1 MQRRK
6 AAILSK
12 SEAAR
17 AEEAA
22 LTHELEAGARERAC
36 SVRRQAQAK
45 EMQRWRE
52 SAKPKFQKL
61 KRELDETQE
70 QIAATR
76 AELEAGS
83 SIMRDSGPA
92 RRSGLEGAA
101 RPGECGQGRAQEAAQ
116 REATGQVAGQGDG
129 RCLHASPPGHGGFG
143 FGSGAARVVDPITV
157 VVVVVIVI
165 LNQRQAAED
174 VCAEGESK
182 CENGPKEGR
191 GEAGSARDMRRRGTP
206 QKRGLG
212 MDVAATWLSGRQQE
226 LRRSHVILS
235 DESRAG
241 AMGKRGHRA
250 DGAQG

>member
-1 MQRRK
+1 MFGS
-6 AAILSK
+6 A
-12 SEAAR
+12 
-17 AEEAA
+17 
-22 LTHELEAGARERAC
+22 AGAGERDAEVAGERE
-36 SVRRQAQAK
+36 AK
-45 EMQRWRE
+45 VPEVD
-52 SAKPKFQKL
+52 K
-61 KRELDETQE
+61 ELDETRE

-92 RRSGLEGAA
+92 RRSDLEGAA

-157 VVVVVIVI
+157 VVVVVVIVI

-182 CENGPKEGR
+182 CENGCSRVPRSKRRPGRSWICARHAAAGDPGRARTRHGR
-191 GEAGSARDMRRRGTP
+191 GR
-206 QKRGLG
+206 
-212 MDVAATWLSGRQQE
+212 DVA
-226 LRRSHVILS
+226 LR
-235 DESRAG
+235 EAARAEE
-241 AMGKRGHRA
+241 KSCHFE
-250 DGAQG
+250 

>member
-12 SEAAR
+12 LEAAR

-129 RCLHASPPGHGGFG
+129 HCLHASLPGHGGFG
-143 FGSGAARVVDPITV
+143 FGSGAARVVDPIT

-182 CENGPKEGR
+182 CENGCSRVPRSKRRPGRSWICARHAAAGDPGRARTRHGR
-191 GEAGSARDMRRRGTP
+191 GR
-206 QKRGLG
+206 
-212 MDVAATWLSGRQQE
+212 DVA
-226 LRRSHVILS
+226 LR
-235 DESRAG
+235 EAARAEE
-241 AMGKRGHRA
+241 KSCHFE
-250 DGAQG
+250 